1 MEPVEPQDQRILHI
15 LPIESR
21 LPIIDKSTLTSKIH
35 FRIEKVSRRKDGRKF
50 RLQIQIEGSN
60 DGCSVFSDPIL
71 VLSKHRTDT
80 TTTTTT
86 TPNLLS
92 SSSAIAPPITLTANN
107 PPPPLLIDNTD
118 MTKLIDMCTEILTRQ
133 NKTEQSLLIL
143 INRLENIERNIF
155 QLRIPQF
162 DLTQPA
168 QKFDYLLPQQQQQ
181 SNINPSLPES
191 PHNQQ
196 HLSSSS
202 SSSPPPP
209 PLPQIPQQVN
219 ITSASAGEMDGIKRS
234 ISSQMVL
241 ILIITFYSLF
251 RD

>member
-80 TTTTTT
+80 NTNTSNTTTTTT
-86 TPNLLS
+86 TNLLS
-92 SSSAIAPPITLTANN
+92 SSSAIAPSIMLNNNNNNN
-107 PPPPLLIDNTD
+107 PPTIVDNTD

-162 DLTQPA
+162 DLTQPS
-168 QKFDYLLPQQQQQ
+168 QKFDYLLPQQQL
-181 SNINPSLPES
+181 NNNTLLPES
-191 PHNQQ
+191 PHNKHHQQ
-196 HLSSSS
+196 LSSSSS

-209 PLPQIPQQVN
+209 VPLPQQVN
-219 ITSASAGEMDGIKRS
+219 ITSASAGEMNGIKRS
-234 ISSQMVL
+234 ISSQMV
-241 ILIITFYSLF
+241 
-251 RD
+251 

>member
-80 TTTTTT
+80 NTNTSNTTTTTT
-86 TPNLLS
+86 TNLLS
-92 SSSAIAPPITLTANN
+92 SSSAIAPSIMLNNNNNNN
-107 PPPPLLIDNTD
+107 PPTIVDNTD

-202 SSSPPPP
+202 SSPPP

-219 ITSASAGEMDGIKRS
+219 ITSASAGEMNGIKRS
-234 ISSQMVL
+234 ISSQMV
-241 ILIITFYSLF
+241 
-251 RD
+251 